1 MILDNICDKRKEQL
15 ERDISKVSRQDIKAM
30 AAEKEYQTVSFS
42 KSIKRDTLSVISE
55 VKKASP
61 SKGLICP
68 DFDPVKIACEYEKN
82 GANAISCLTEE
93 HYFQGSGVYLKAIR
107 AAVKLPILRKDF
119 IIDEYQLYEA
129 RALGADAVGMSTV
142 PEAIVARHCDMKTL
156 GISLITNK
164 AAGLSN
170 QELNHQEVVEA
181 ANKAEK
187 DLVTLVKGIIKNW

>member
-1 MILDNICDKRKEQL
+1 MFELATAAQMKRMDQ
-15 ERDISKVSRQDIKAM
+15 RAIQDRGI
-30 AAEKEYQTVSFS
+30 
-42 KSIKRDTLSVISE
+42 
-55 VKKASP
+55 P
-61 SKGLICP
+61 
-68 DFDPVKIACEYEKN
+68 
-82 GANAISCLTEE
+82 
-93 HYFQGSGVYLKAIR
+93 
-107 AAVKLPILRKDF
+107 
-119 IIDEYQLYEA
+119 
-129 RALGADAVGMSTV
+129 STV

>member
-93 HYFQGSGVYLKAIR
+93 HYFQGSAEYLKAIR
-107 AAVKLPILRKDF
+107 EAVKLPILRKDF
-119 IIDEYQLYEA
+119 VIDEYQLYEA

>member
-1 MILDNICDKRKEQL
+1 MYEIPAEIL
-15 ERDISKVSRQDIKAM
+15 A
-30 AAEKEYQTVSFS
+30 Y
-42 KSIKRDTLSVISE
+42 
-55 VKKASP
+55 
-61 SKGLICP
+61 
-68 DFDPVKIACEYEKN
+68 
-82 GANAISCLTEE
+82 
-93 HYFQGSGVYLKAIR
+93 
-107 AAVKLPILRKDF
+107 
-119 IIDEYQLYEA
+119 